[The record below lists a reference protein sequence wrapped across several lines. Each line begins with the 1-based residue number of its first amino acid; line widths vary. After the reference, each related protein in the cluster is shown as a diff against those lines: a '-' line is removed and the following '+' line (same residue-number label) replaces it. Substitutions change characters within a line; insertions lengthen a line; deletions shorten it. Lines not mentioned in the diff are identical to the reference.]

1 MVIPGLVGNLQLRV
15 TAWGR
20 DADGARERA
29 AVKVKSVWSG
39 SSAMGEGKAMGAA
52 KQERGQGK
60 D

>member
-1 MVIPGLVGNLQLRV
+1 VGNLQLRV

-20 DADGARERA
+20 EADGARERA
-29 AVKVKSVWSG
+29 AVKVKSLWSG
-39 SSAMGEGKAMGAA
+39 SSAMGEGKAMGAT